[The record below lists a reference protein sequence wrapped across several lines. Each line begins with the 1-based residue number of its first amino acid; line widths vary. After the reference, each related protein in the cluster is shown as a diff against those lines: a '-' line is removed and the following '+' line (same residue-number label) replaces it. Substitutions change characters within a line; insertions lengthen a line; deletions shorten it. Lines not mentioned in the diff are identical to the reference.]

1 MQRSKRFLQPIATAY
16 SAQDSPTFNALA
28 DQWHAWGNRNMVE
41 PVVWIVKGM
50 RRETML
56 RMADQVEWWMVRL
69 LTPIL

>member
-1 MQRSKRFLQPIATAY
+1 
-16 SAQDSPTFNALA
+16 
-28 DQWHAWGNRNMVE
+28 MVE